1 MKEFKLCNN
10 EQIKIKMYEVL
21 TSENVSESID
31 KNMDYLLYSI
41 PEIESMIGFE
51 HKHPHHHLD
60 VWEHTVEV
68 LKNLDSKDLD
78 VKMAALLHDIGKPFS
93 YQDDE
98 VRHFHGHP
106 EMSSKMTKQILTRLG
121 YNEEFVKD
129 VVYLVETHDT
139 IINPNKLDNTKQM
152 VEKRLKLQ
160 YADAKAHHPDKVGKR
175 IKFLD
180 NITKQLD
187 ELEIEER

>member
-121 YNEEFVKD
+121 YNEEFIKD
-129 VVYLVETHDT
+129 VAYLVETHDT
-139 IINPNKLDNTKQM
+139 IINPNKLDNTKPM
-152 VEKRLKLQ
+152 VGKRLKLQ

-180 NITKQLD
+180 NITKQLK

>member
-1 MKEFKLCNN
+1 MEEIKVCNN
-10 EQIKIKMYEVL
+10 EQAKVKMYEVL
-21 TSENVSESID
+21 TSENVSESIEN
-31 KNMDYLLYSI
+31 NMSYLLSSI
-41 PEIESMIGFE
+41 PEIENMIGFE

-60 VWEHTVEV
+60 VWGHTVEV
-68 LKNLDSKDLD
+68 LNNLDSKDLD
-78 VKMAALLHDIGKPFS
+78 VKMAALFHDIGKPFS

-121 YNEEFVKD
+121 YDKEFVKD

-152 VEKRLKLQ
+152 IEKRLKLQ

-180 NITKQLD
+180 DITKQLN

>member
-1 MKEFKLCNN
+1 MNKFNEEVKVKL
-10 EQIKIKMYEVL
+10 YEVL
-21 TSENVSESID
+21 TSENISESID
-31 KNMDYLLYSI
+31 KNMGYLLYSI

-60 VWEHTVEV
+60 VWRHTIEV
-68 LKNLDSKDLD
+68 INNLDSKEIDL
-78 VKMAALLHDIGKPFS
+78 KLAALFHDIGKPFS

-106 EMSSKMTKQILTRLG
+106 EVSSKMTEKILIRLG
-121 YNEEFVKD
+121 YDKEFID
-129 VVYLVETHDT
+129 NVVYLVETHDT
-139 IINPNKLDNTKQM
+139 IINPNKLDNTKEMIQ
-152 VEKRLKLQ
+152 KRLKLQ
-160 YADAKAHHPDKVGKR
+160 YADAKAHHPDKVEKR

-180 NITKQLD
+180 NISKQLN